1 MKKVLLASVVFV
13 VLAACGKYP
22 EGPGFSLAS
31 KKARITNNW
40 SLSSQSTNGQTDD
53 LSNFTWQVNIME
65 DDTYSSNASFFNVPF
80 INESGSWR
88 FSDDKLNFLTTPNG
102 SANTDS
108 WKIIKLKKDEFKIE
122 WYSGQD
128 TIVSTFIP
136 QN

>member
-1 MKKVLLASVVFV
+1 M
-13 VLAACGKYP
+13 
-22 EGPGFSLAS
+22 
-31 KKARITNNW
+31 
-40 SLSSQSTNGQTDD
+40 SSQFTNGQTDD
-53 LSNFTWQVNIME
+53 FSNLTWQVNIME
-65 DDTYSSNASFFNVPF
+65 DDTYSSNASFFNIPF